1 MQDLA
6 IYNQAK
12 KAIAEY
18 KTVDEVKDFRDK
30 ALAIEA
36 YAKQANDMELEWDA
50 ARARVR
56 AERKCGELL
65 AQMEKD
71 KGGAPTKTPNKTE
84 GVIDK
89 PKTIEEMGLTYRQS
103 SDFQK
108 LAAVPEEEFER
119 AVESPAAKPSTAHI
133 LKPKEP
139 PPPRM
144 DTDAL
149 YLWGVLREFRSRNL
163 FSSTLADIVCE
174 WTDAM
179 QKDAESI
186 IPQLK
191 KWVNNYGE

>member
-1 MQDLA
+1 VQDLA

-12 KAIAEY
+12 KALAQY

-65 AQMEKD
+65 AQLEK
-71 KGGAPTKTPNKTE
+71 GTKTSKPNE
-84 GVIDK
+84 VIS
-89 PKTIEEMGLTYRQS
+89 EYRDACDRASINKDQAAN
-103 SDFQK
+103 FQK
-108 LAAVPEEEFER
+108 LAAVPEAEFEK
-119 AVESPAAKPSTAHI
+119 AVDNPAAKPSTSHI
-133 LKPKEP
+133 IKPKETP
-139 PPPRM
+139 PQRM
-144 DTDAL
+144 DANAL

-163 FSSTLADIVCE
+163 FASGLDGIVAE
-174 WTDAM
+174 WTEAM
-179 QKDAESI
+179 TKDAISI

-191 KWVNNYGE
+191 KWVDDYVQ